1 MKTISGKIKDIKWDK
16 NSLYI
21 FLDKDKISIPIIEGT
36 INVLIQDSEGNEVGI
51 NYIEIGDII
60 KIILKKNDIIKI
72 FTNTKYNF
80 ISSSSESDEII

>member
-16 NSLYI
+16 NSLDI

>member
-1 MKTISGKIKDIKWDK
+1 MRTISGKIKDIKWDK

-21 FLDKDKISIPIIEGT
+21 FLDKDKIPIPIIEGT